1 MRRIRSHLTYANVMV
16 TLLAFVVLAGGT
28 AFAANTVFSTDIV
41 DGEVKA
47 PDIASNAI
55 GSGKVGNNQVKSA
68 DVRDDSLTDG
78 GLVAA
83 DLAAGSVAASELASD
98 AIPADGTDDDGSTK
112 LQKGSVGLNELRGGS
127 VGSSTVQND
136 SLTGTDVLESS
147 LGVVPD
153 ADRVDGRHLCPG
165 EASAG
170 PSFTTICAAGGLI
183 VEAACTPFTAQN
195 ASGIARLR
203 TTQASN
209 AFYVINGPANSRDAN
224 FGSADSPV
232 KLVSLNGDGAG
243 AVSPTITHFHASS
256 QTGQLT
262 GSIAVRV
269 FAFSPTLASCE
280 FTMDILG

>member
-83 DLAAGSVAASELASD
+83 DLAAGSVAASELATDS
-98 AIPADGTDDDGSTK
+98 IPADGTDGDGSTK
-112 LQKGSVGLNELRGGS
+112 LQKAS
-127 VGSSTVQND
+127 VGSDELRADSVGSRNVQND
-136 SLTGTDVLESS
+136 SLIGSDVLESS

-165 EASAG
+165 KASAG
-170 PSFTTICAAGGLI
+170 PSFTTLCAAGGLI
-183 VEAACTPFTAQN
+183 VEGACTPLDGFN
-195 ASGIARLR
+195 AEGTVRLR
-203 TTQASN
+203 TTQANN
-209 AFYVINGPANSRDAN
+209 AFYVIDGPFASSDAN
-224 FGSADSPV
+224 FGAAEGPV
-232 KLVSLNGDGAG
+232 TLVRLRANG
-243 AVSPTITHFHASS
+243 VQVTPTITHFHASS

-262 GSIAVRV
+262 GSIAARV
-269 FAFSPTLASCE
+269 APLSSTLASCS